1 MNCESIKEKMS
12 VRSFATVLGKR
23 PGETGALIFCCGPA
37 YKLNEQNVKA
47 GPGLHCG
54 KPLLSNFK
62 CSSCL
67 KPRHRNC
74 GTEKEGQILCNEC
87 LPVILEAVPPPVAPP
102 ADPAAASSSYVGP
115 STYAMGHAIQ
125 LGVNGT
131 LLYFL
136 CACKNSNIYCVDDEG
151 VMCANDLK
159 ERYQLMNRGV
169 RGGLRAEVAQSQS
182 GLKLK
187 CTVRFM
193 GRVAGKLGT
202 WVGVELDGPLG
213 KNNGSVGEREYFKT
227 PKDHGLF
234 VKPATITSTGAIVEE
249 EIKED
254 DELEWDAQVDD
265 EEMDLTTAED
275 CYTFNASRLSGRS
288 RPRKLRFNVAERG
301 PAKVAKAGRCTYSVD
316 YMRQDVVKHASQGL
330 VRDISDPQVR
340 VLYVLSS
347 HSRL

>member
-1 MNCESIKEKMS
+1 MY
-12 VRSFATVLGKR
+12 R
-23 PGETGALIFCCGPA
+23 
-37 YKLNEQNVKA
+37 LNEQNVKA

-54 KPLLSNFK
+54 RPLLSNFK

-87 LPVILEAVPPPVAPP
+87 LPVILEAVPSPVAPP

-125 LGVNGT
+125 SDVNGT

-151 VMCANDLK
+151 LMCANDLK

-169 RGGLRAEVAQSQS
+169 RVGLRAEVAQSQP

-193 GRVAGKLGT
+193 GRIAGKLGT

-213 KNNGSVGEREYFKT
+213 KNNGLRNA
-227 PKDHGLF
+227 L
-234 VKPATITSTGAIVEE
+234 
-249 EIKED
+249 IK
-254 DELEWDAQVDD
+254 
-265 EEMDLTTAED
+265 
-275 CYTFNASRLSGRS
+275 C
-288 RPRKLRFNVAERG
+288 P
-301 PAKVAKAGRCTYSVD
+301 
-316 YMRQDVVKHASQGL
+316 
-330 VRDISDPQVR
+330 
-340 VLYVLSS
+340 
-347 HSRL
+347 

>member
-1 MNCESIKEKMS
+1 MGWDL
-12 VRSFATVLGKR
+12 V
-23 PGETGALIFCCGPA
+23 IFTTFHPF
-37 YKLNEQNVKA
+37 
-47 GPGLHCG
+47 
-54 KPLLSNFK
+54 LS
-62 CSSCL
+62 
-67 KPRHRNC
+67 
-74 GTEKEGQILCNEC
+74 
-87 LPVILEAVPPPVAPP
+87 VAPP

-125 LGVNGT
+125 SDVNGT

-151 VMCANDLK
+151 LMCVNDLK

-169 RGGLRAEVAQSQS
+169 RVGLRAEVAQRQS

-234 VKPATITSTGAIVEE
+234 VKPATVTSTGAIVE
-249 EIKED
+249 
-254 DELEWDAQVDD
+254 DELALKVPGAAVAGPVVDGAPIS
-265 EEMDLTTAED
+265 EVGERVASTRGRVTWLTRPPLAPEPGGWLSN
-275 CYTFNASRLSGRS
+275 TFGPCMQYEPVNCPCS
-288 RPRKLRFNVAERG
+288 RPQWSAQL
-301 PAKVAKAGRCTYSVD
+301 
-316 YMRQDVVKHASQGL
+316 ASA
-330 VRDISDPQVR
+330 
-340 VLYVLSS
+340 
-347 HSRL
+347 